1 MAFKRYIV
9 EFGMGADLHGRD
21 VTKAAQRA
29 VRDAISHGCLCGLYD
44 ILGLDGPKN
53 LRIVLK
59 IACPLPEE
67 LDRQAVLDSLPYYD
81 DIELAVEPGGMMT
94 KGIHHPSLGEGDD
107 IVIALA
113 SLTVYVDVK

>member
-9 EFGMGADLHGRD
+9 EFGMGADLHGLD

-44 ILGLDGPKN
+44 ILGIKGMDD

-59 IACPLPEE
+59 IACPLPEK
-67 LDRQAVLDSLPYYD
+67 LDKQAVLDSLPYYK
-81 DIELAVEPGGMMT
+81 DIELTVEPGGMLT
-94 KGIHHPSLGEGDD
+94 KGIHHPDLGEGDD
-107 IVIALA
+107 ITVVLA